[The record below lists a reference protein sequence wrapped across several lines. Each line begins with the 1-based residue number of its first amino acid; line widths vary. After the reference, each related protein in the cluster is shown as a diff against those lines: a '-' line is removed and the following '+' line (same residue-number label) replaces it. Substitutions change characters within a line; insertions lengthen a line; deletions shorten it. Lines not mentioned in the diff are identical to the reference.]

1 MKYSEVQKECKRL
14 GINAKGSLKELKARL
29 AEYNNPVE
37 VKVEAKAPVEA
48 PAPIIAKGFVFVGD
62 TPHTYT
68 DTQGRGRPAT
78 QPDNPPYITMYGY
91 TFPLNGTPAQVS
103 DDVARKLRTN
113 SHFKEV

>member
-29 AEYNNPVE
+29 AEYHDGPVE
-37 VKVEAKAPVEA
+37 VKVEAKAPEA

-91 TFPLNGTPAQVS
+91 SFQLNGAPVDVS